1 MSDSRNEPREPA
13 PLTSSLDG
21 LHYDRENRPF
31 HRILI
36 LLTTFFLISFIWFT
50 GLIIIIPVRHLTVP
64 LVNDRR
70 EGMKEPTKG
79 ENERTERHTE
89 VTCKRSVFLLLS
101 HFVSLSLPTPYGHLL
116 SLVTS
121 VPSVPYGVYGVGR
134 RDEPR

>member
-1 MSDSRNEPREPA
+1 
-13 PLTSSLDG
+13 
-21 LHYDRENRPF
+21 
-31 HRILI
+31 
-36 LLTTFFLISFIWFT
+36 
-50 GLIIIIPVRHLTVP
+50 
-64 LVNDRR
+64 
-70 EGMKEPTKG
+70 MKEPTKG